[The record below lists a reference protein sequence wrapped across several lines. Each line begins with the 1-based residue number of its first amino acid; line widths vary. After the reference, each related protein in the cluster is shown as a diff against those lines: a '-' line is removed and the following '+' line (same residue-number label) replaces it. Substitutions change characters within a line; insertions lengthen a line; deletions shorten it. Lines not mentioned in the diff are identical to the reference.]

1 MRAAVLTAIGKPL
14 EVETLADPTPGPKDV
29 IVKVGRCGICGS
41 DLHISEDPIF
51 GVPAGV
57 VLGHEYSGEVIE
69 VGREVSRVKVG
80 DRLAVFPL
88 ESCGECGACRT
99 GQPAWCEKQMTV
111 GGGGYGQFS
120 KVAEHQCIR
129 MPDGVSLDDGALVEP
144 MAVGL
149 HAVNVSGL
157 FSGARVLVIGAG
169 PIGLAVVFWARRMG
183 AGRIACTASSTR
195 RADMAKDLGATAFVG
210 PSDNFREELNL
221 ALGGPPEIVFECV
234 GKEGLIQRSIDL
246 VQPRGT
252 VVVAGLCTTPDQIN
266 PFWLVNKEVRVQP
279 SAFYD
284 LRDFETTLD
293 LFDSGV
299 LTPNEMITDHVSLEA
314 MPAAFEALKQRTHQ
328 CKVMVKAWD

>member
-69 VGREVSRVKVG
+69 VGREVSR
-80 DRLAVFPL
+80 
-88 ESCGECGACRT
+88 
-99 GQPAWCEKQMTV
+99 
-111 GGGGYGQFS
+111 
-120 KVAEHQCIR
+120 
-129 MPDGVSLDDGALVEP
+129 
-144 MAVGL
+144 
-149 HAVNVSGL
+149 
-157 FSGARVLVIGAG
+157 
-169 PIGLAVVFWARRMG
+169 
-183 AGRIACTASSTR
+183 
-195 RADMAKDLGATAFVG
+195 
-210 PSDNFREELNL
+210 

-266 PFWLVNKEVRVQP
+266 PFWMVNKEVRVQP

-284 LRDFETTLD
+284 VRDFQTTLD

-328 CKVMVKAWD
+328 CKVMVKPFE

>member
-1 MRAAVLTAIGKPL
+1 MKAAVFKALRQPL
-14 EVETLADPTPGPKDV
+14 EVETLPDPTPGPRDV

-51 GVPAGV
+51 GLPPDV
-57 VLGHEYSGEVIE
+57 VLGHEYSGEVVE

-88 ESCGECGACRT
+88 ESCGECGQCRT
-99 GQPAWCEKQMTV
+99 GHPAWCEKQMTV

-129 MPDGVSLDDGALVEP
+129 MPADVSLDDGALVEP

-149 HAVNVSGL
+149 HAVNVSGM
-157 FSGARVLVIGAG
+157 FSGARVLVVGAG

-183 AGRIACTASSTR
+183 AGKIACTASSTR
-195 RADMAKDLGATAFVG
+195 RSELAKDMGASVFVP
-210 PSDNFREELNL
+210 PSDTIVEDVNR
-221 ALGGPPEIVFECV
+221 ALGGAPEIVFECV
-234 GKEGLIQRSIDL
+234 GKPGLIQRCIDH
-246 VQPRGT
+246 VHTRGT

-266 PFWLVNKEVRVQP
+266 PFWMVNKEVRVQP

-299 LTPNEMITDHVSLEA
+299 LTPNEMITDHVTLEA
-314 MPAAFEALKQRTHQ
+314 MPVAFEALKQRTHQ
-328 CKVMVKAWD
+328 CKVMVKPFD

>member
-1 MRAAVLTAIGKPL
+1 MRAAVLKALGQPL
-14 EVETLADPTPGPKDV
+14 EVETLPDPTPGPLDV

-57 VLGHEYSGEVIE
+57 VLGHEYAGEVVE
-69 VGREVSRVKVG
+69 VGGEVRRVKVG

-88 ESCGECGACRT
+88 ETCGECGPCRS

-111 GGGGYGQFS
+111 GGGGYGQFA
-120 KVAEHQCIR
+120 KVAEHQCVR

-149 HAVNVSGL
+149 HAVNVSNM
-157 FSGARVLVIGAG
+157 FSGARVLVVGAG

-183 AGRIACTASSTR
+183 AGKIACTASSTR
-195 RADMAKDLGATAFVG
+195 RADLALELGASVFVA
-210 PSDNFREELNL
+210 PSDTPVEDVNR
-221 ALGGPPEIVFECV
+221 ALGGPPEIAFECV
-234 GKEGLIQRSIDL
+234 GKPGLIQRCIDH
-246 VQPRGT
+246 VHTRGT
-252 VVVAGLCTTPDQIN
+252 VVVAGLCTTPDSIN
-266 PFWLVNKEVRVQP
+266 PFWLIQKEARVQP

-284 LRDFETTLD
+284 LRDFQTTLD
-293 LFDSGV
+293 LFDSGMTV
-299 LTPNEMITDHVSLEA
+299 PHEMITDHVSLEA

-328 CKVMVKAWD
+328 CKVIVDLD

>member
-1 MRAAVLTAIGKPL
+1 MRAAVLTGLGQPL
-14 EVETLADPTPGPKDV
+14 EVQTLADPTPGPKDV

-57 VLGHEYSGEVIE
+57 VLGHEYSGEVVE

-88 ESCGECGACRT
+88 ETCGECGPCRS

-120 KVAEHQCIR
+120 KVAEHQCVR

-157 FSGARVLVIGAG
+157 FSGARVLVVGAG

-183 AGRIACTASSTR
+183 AGKIACTASSTR
-195 RADMAKDLGATAFVG
+195 RAEMAVDLGASVFVP
-210 PSDNFREELNL
+210 PSDTMIEDVNR
-221 ALGGPPEIVFECV
+221 ALGGAPEIVFECV
-234 GKEGLIQRSIDL
+234 GKPGLIQRCIDHAHT
-246 VQPRGT
+246 RGT

-266 PFWLVNKEVRVQP
+266 PFWLINKEVRVQP

-284 LRDFETTLD
+284 LRDFQTTLD
-293 LFDSGV
+293 LFESGV
-299 LTPNEMITDHVSLEA
+299 TVPQEMITDHVSLEA
-314 MPAAFEALKQRTHQ
+314 MPEAFEALKQRTHQ
-328 CKVMVKAWD
+328 CKVMVNAWE